1 MNRAHTLT
9 RSPDYLHYQLGV
21 TIMRKVVG
29 LLVLVVS
36 VAVVGSSVV
45 PSIEAQ
51 DKSKAK
57 TKEKVGRVEIY
68 KAKEGYRFRV
78 DDQEGKVIAMPVK
91 GRETKDEVAKDLDEI
106 KATLNKVKP
115 TDVND

>member
-1 MNRAHTLT
+1 
-9 RSPDYLHYQLGV
+9 
-21 TIMRKVVG
+21 MRKVVG

-36 VAVVGSSVV
+36 VAVVGSSIV
-45 PSIEAQ
+45 PSLEAQ
-51 DKSKAK
+51 DKSKTKAK
-57 TKEKVGRVEIY
+57 KEAVGTVEIY
-68 KAKEGYRFRV
+68 KAKDGYRFRV
-78 DDQEGKVIAMPVK
+78 KDPEGKVIAMPAK

>member
-1 MNRAHTLT
+1 
-9 RSPDYLHYQLGV
+9 
-21 TIMRKVVG
+21 MRKVVG
-29 LLVLVVS
+29 LVVLVLS

-51 DKSKAK
+51 DKSKTK
-57 TKEKVGRVEIY
+57 GKEKDKVGTVEIY
-68 KAKEGYRFRV
+68 KAKDGYRFRIKNPDGKTIAIPTRGHESK
-78 DDQEGKVIAMPVK
+78 DDVV
-91 GRETKDEVAKDLDEI
+91 KDLDEI